1 MSKNFRWQIRVQFL
15 TDMLLITWL
24 VWRTGTASSPYIMLY
39 IVLICVASIFLSAR
53 GTFLTATIC
62 VFLFTGLSVLTSFS
76 VLESYGATLEASKII
91 QIIAFN
97 DVAFLVVGLLAS
109 RLSDRSASGEKLKET
124 PKRWQICAFCTK
136 ELSNQSV
143 RG

>member
-1 MSKNFRWQIRVQFL
+1 MQFL